1 MFNKKLLKRIEEL
14 DIKTKDIE
22 IEIFKLKNPN
32 GVIQRKTIVLSPK
45 DMYQPSKMD
54 VYFSYYY
61 YCEKKREILSED
73 FRINTHNNSFC
84 SDMLQKIHYGPIDDL
99 FIIEKTND
107 NIVKIT
113 CKLTNGEILVDTN
126 MGMSFSVPKEWSLCR
141 EKEK

>member
-32 GVIQRKTIVLSPK
+32 
-45 DMYQPSKMD
+45 
-54 VYFSYYY
+54 
-61 YCEKKREILSED
+61 E
-73 FRINTHNNSFC
+73 
-84 SDMLQKIHYGPIDDL
+84 DL

-107 NIVKIT
+107 NIVEIT

-126 MGMSFSVPKEWSLCR
+126 MG
-141 EKEK
+141 

>member
-32 GVIQRKTIVLSPK
+32 GVIQRKT
-45 DMYQPSKMD
+45 D
-54 VYFSYYY
+54 VCFSYYY
-61 YCEKKREILSED
+61 YCEKKREILSEN